1 MQFFGDPYIIDAN
14 SPDLTKGYSAMIV
27 SLRMS
32 HIILVLT
39 TALLPLAWATREGVL
54 LMLAVQ
60 IVGQSTMATP
70 EPQRS
75 AREL

>member
-1 MQFFGDPYIIDAN
+1 M
-14 SPDLTKGYSAMIV
+14 TV

-39 TALLPLAWATREGVL
+39 TAILPLAWATQEGVL
-54 LMLAVQ
+54 LMLSVASLVLAGQ

-70 EPQRS
+70 QPR
-75 AREL
+75 RT